1 MGLPTY
7 GLARFGHKVKVQ
19 HSLAVVRANV
29 EREKRRTKSAQAER
43 VGRVGCSVRSGSLAP
58 SPACPTDGR
67 TDGRTVRSWQF
78 LQRNANRNALA
89 RSRAPLPAERR
100 EGGREGGRVKMP
112 LPSLH
117 SVDQ

>member
-19 HSLAVVRANV
+19 HSLAVVRADV
-29 EREKRRTKSAQAER
+29 EMEKRRTKSAQAER

-67 TDGRTVRSWQF
+67 TDGSF
-78 LQRNANRNALA
+78 LAVLAAQRQPQRA
-89 RSRAPLPAERR
+89 RSLSRSS
-100 EGGREGGRVKMP
+100 
-112 LPSLH
+112 PS
-117 SVDQ
+117 